1 MANTNIANG
10 FTPVMMADGK
20 PYYGIGKKYYKDSA
34 VANMVIA
41 VGDPVIRVT
50 ASSDPLGGPS
60 ITRATTG
67 SEVTGIVVGIEPV
80 RTNLAQVGYLGTG
93 DSGYVYVE
101 DDPYVIYEVQEG
113 NSTGAAGT
121 PLTIA
126 NAVGQCIN
134 SCTAVAGNTTI
145 GRSKYNIDNSALGT
159 STYTWIIKGLVQ
171 RSDNAVGSYAKWL
184 VQANKSTEINAAAAN
199 IEQI

>member
-1 MANTNIANG
+1 
-10 FTPVMMADGK
+10 MMADGK
-20 PYYGIGKKYYKDSA
+20 PYYGIGHKYYKGTTA
-34 VANMVIA
+34 GILT
-41 VGDPVIRVT
+41 VGDPVIRLT
-50 ASSDPLGGPS
+50 ASSDPLGGPEIVRS
-60 ITRATTG
+60 TTG
-67 SEVTGIVVGIEPV
+67 NEITGVIVAIEPV
-80 RTNLAQVGYLGTG
+80 RTNLAQVGYYNAADTG
-93 DSGYVYVE
+93 YLYVE
-101 DDPYVIYEVQEG
+101 DDPYVVYEVQEG

-121 PLTIA
+121 ALTVA

-134 SCTAVAGNTTI
+134 SCTAINGNTTI

-171 RSDNAVGSYAKWL
+171 RPDNAIGSFAKWL